1 MRDPSKQKDV
11 DNLERVQR
19 RAARLVKGVYRR
31 GPEVSVNQIVQDLR
45 WRSSARLTMFYK
57 AINGDVA
64 ILIDELITK
73 NQTPATHVKK
83 KKKGVGSVVHK
94 GVQLC
99 YY

>member
-1 MRDPSKQKDV
+1 MCAGFTKQNDV

-64 ILIDELITK
+64 ILIDELIQKPDTCDACEEK
-73 NQTPATHVKK
+73 EEGGWFSCA
-83 KKKGVGSVVHK
+83 
-94 GVQLC
+94 
-99 YY
+99 